1 MSNRCLIV
9 DDVDPILFDWLN
21 KASIQ
26 FDYKPEWAKEECIQ
40 ALPNY
45 EGLIIRSKFN
55 VDRTIIDLC
64 PKLKFIARAGAGV
77 DNIDKDYLE
86 VKGIALFHASEGNRV
101 AVGEQTLA
109 FILSLLNNIVRANAE
124 VKNGIWKREEN
135 RGHELSSMTVGL
147 IGYGNMGKE
156 TAKRLAN
163 FGCKAIVYDKFR
175 RNYSCKNAE
184 QVNLETLQEKA
195 DIISLHIP
203 LNDFSN
209 GWVDKHFFDSVAK
222 PFWLINTSRGKIV
235 KLKDLNEALL
245 SGKVRG
251 AALDVL
257 ENEKLSTLTKDQKA
271 DFELLAQNPNVILTP
286 HIAGWT
292 FESYTKISEVL
303 GEKIYE
309 WSISL
314 KTEVKLNTPL
324 G

>member
-1 MSNRCLIV
+1 MSISCLIV
-9 DDVDPILFDWLN
+9 DDVDSSLFEWLE
-21 KASIQ
+21 KAHIQ
-26 FDYKPEWAKEECIQ
+26 FDYKPEWSKEACIQ

-45 EGLIIRSKFN
+45 EGLIVRSKFN
-55 VDRTIIDLC
+55 IDKTIIDAC
-64 PKLKFIARAGAGV
+64 PKLKFIGRAGAGV
-77 DNIDKDYLE
+77 DNIDKDYLTG
-86 VKGIALFHASEGNRV
+86 KGVALFHASEGNKV
-101 AVGEQTLA
+101 AVGEQTVG
-109 FILSLLNNIVRANAE
+109 FILSLLNNIVRANTE
-124 VKNGIWKREEN
+124 VKNGVWKREEN
-135 RGHELSSMTVGL
+135 RGYELSSLTVGL

-156 TAKRLAN
+156 TAKRLAA
-163 FGCKAIVYDKFR
+163 FECKVIVYDKFR

-184 QVNLETLQEKA
+184 QVSLETLQEKA

-209 GWVDKHFFDSVAK
+209 GWVDQHFFDAVAK

-257 ENEKLSTLTKDQKA
+257 ENEKLSTLNPEQKA
-271 DFELLAQNPNVILTP
+271 DFERLTQNPNVILTP

-292 FESYTKISEVL
+292 FESYTKISKVL
-303 GEKIYE
+303 GEKIYQ

-314 KTEVKLNTPL
+314 
-324 G
+324 